1 MSAEKTLETGATEV
15 RPRTVVFAVVPG
27 GQGEP
32 GEDEALAE
40 IKELLRSADMDWV
53 ADVIQRRDAPNPRS
67 YLGKGKMSELK
78 AAIDENRATVAVCE
92 DDLSPAQVAA
102 VLDAV
107 DADVLDR
114 TELILTVFSKHAHSL
129 EGTLQV
135 HLAQLEYELTRMRG
149 KGLVMSRLGAGVDM
163 RGPGETKLEVDRRVV
178 RRRIQVLRRRIE
190 QMARTR
196 RTQRARRL
204 RAGVPLIAL
213 AGYTN
218 AGKSTLLNA
227 LTDAQVSV
235 RDRLFETLDPTS
247 RSFRY
252 RDRDYVLTDTVGFIR
267 KLPHQLVDAF
277 ASTLEETT
285 LADVVLVVADA
296 SLEASEIAVREQ
308 TVADVLDMIGSTA
321 PRIVVFNKIDRV
333 DDARLLRLRALY
345 PEAEF
350 IAAGTGFGLDGLRD
364 RLGHFFDRA
373 LRPVRLLFP
382 YHQAGEMHRLRGV
395 ASDVREE
402 HTPQGVIFEARLPAA
417 EAGRYA
423 RFRIE
428 PELPEEAEAPEG
440 LHDGRRRPGRDR
452 GRGRRRCLTTGPPR
466 GTTARCRSPCAFSR
480 RPLACPSV
488 PTSTTPPGTC
498 TRLRRPR
505 SRRCIAR
512 RSARASRWACRS
524 TSRPSRCR
532 ARASPPVTASPS
544 STPPASSIPATGVR
558 SASSS

>member
-1 MSAEKTLETGATEV
+1 VTGTETGLDTGAPTEA

-27 GQGEP
+27 GHGEP
-32 GEDEALAE
+32 GEDEPLNE

-53 ADVIQRRDAPNPRS
+53 ADVIQHRESPNPRS

-78 AAIDENRATVAVCE
+78 AAVKERQATVTVCE

-107 DADVLDR
+107 DVDVLDR

-178 RRRIQVLRRRIE
+178 RRRIQTLRRRID

-204 RAGVPLIAL
+204 RTGVPLIAL

-227 LTDAQVSV
+227 LTNAEVPV

-247 RSFRY
+247 RSFRH
-252 RDRDYVLTDTVGFIR
+252 RGRDYVLTDTVGFIR

-296 SLEASEIAVREQ
+296 SLDAAEIAVREE
-308 TVADVLDMIGSTA
+308 TVADVLDQIGSTA

-333 DDARLLRLRALY
+333 DQAKLRRLGALY

-350 IAAGTGFGLDGLRD
+350 IAAAEGVNLDTLQERIA
-364 RLGHFFDRA
+364 RFFDRS

-382 YHQAGEMHRLRGV
+382 YSEAGEMHRLRGV

-402 HTPQGVIFEARLPAA
+402 HTPDGVVLEARLPAA

-423 RFRIE
+423 RFRIGPGVPAAAPDVTE
-428 PELPEEAEAPEG
+428 SAPQADAAGGDEAG
-440 LHDGRRRPGRDR
+440 GR
-452 GRGRRRCLTTGPPR
+452 
-466 GTTARCRSPCAFSR
+466 A
-480 RPLACPSV
+480 
-488 PTSTTPPGTC
+488 
-498 TRLRRPR
+498 
-505 SRRCIAR
+505 
-512 RSARASRWACRS
+512 
-524 TSRPSRCR
+524 
-532 ARASPPVTASPS
+532 
-544 STPPASSIPATGVR
+544 
-558 SASSS
+558 

>member
-1 MSAEKTLETGATEV
+1 MSAENAVDTGATEV

-27 GQGEP
+27 GHGDP

-53 ADVIQRRDAPNPRS
+53 ADVIQHRDTPDRRT
-67 YLGKGKMSELK
+67 YLGKGKMADLK
-78 AAIDENRATVAVCE
+78 ATIAASGATVAVCE

-129 EGTLQV
+129 EGTMQV

-163 RGPGETKLEVDRRVV
+163 RGPGETKMEVDRRVV
-178 RRRIQVLRRRIE
+178 RKRIQTLRRRIE

-196 RTQRARRL
+196 RTQRAKRL
-204 RAGVPLIAL
+204 RAGVPLVAL

-227 LTDAQVSV
+227 LTDAEVSV

-247 RSFRY
+247 RSYRY
-252 RDRDYVLTDTVGFIR
+252 HDRDYVLTDTVGFIR

-296 SLEASEIAVREQ
+296 SLEAAEIAVREQ

-333 DDARLLRLRALY
+333 DEPKLLRLRALY

-350 IAAGTGFGLDGLRD
+350 IAAAKGAGLEALQA
-364 RLGHFFDRA
+364 RLGRFFDRA

-382 YHQAGEMHRLRGV
+382 YTEAGEMHRLRGI

-402 HTPQGVIFEARLPAA
+402 HTAEGVVFEARLPAA

-428 PELPEEAEAPEG
+428 SERPERDEDAPSDDTPGEELEEA
-440 LHDGRRRPGRDR
+440 
-452 GRGRRRCLTTGPPR
+452 GPD
-466 GTTARCRSPCAFSR
+466 A
-480 RPLACPSV
+480 
-488 PTSTTPPGTC
+488 
-498 TRLRRPR
+498 
-505 SRRCIAR
+505 
-512 RSARASRWACRS
+512 
-524 TSRPSRCR
+524 
-532 ARASPPVTASPS
+532 
-544 STPPASSIPATGVR
+544 
-558 SASSS
+558 

>member
-1 MSAEKTLETGATEV
+1 M
-15 RPRTVVFAVVPG
+15 
-27 GQGEP
+27 
-32 GEDEALAE
+32 
-40 IKELLRSADMDWV
+40 
-53 ADVIQRRDAPNPRS
+53 
-67 YLGKGKMSELK
+67 
-78 AAIDENRATVAVCE
+78 AVCE

-129 EGTLQV
+129 EGTMQV

-163 RGPGETKLEVDRRVV
+163 RGPGETKMEVDRRVV
-178 RRRIQVLRRRIE
+178 RKRIQTLRRRIE

-196 RTQRARRL
+196 RTQRAKRL

-227 LTDAQVSV
+227 LTDAEVSV

-247 RSFRY
+247 RSYRY
-252 RDRDYVLTDTVGFIR
+252 HDRDYVLTDTVGFIR

-321 PRIVVFNKIDRV
+321 PRIVVFNKIDRI
-333 DDARLLRLRALY
+333 DEPKLLRLRALY

-350 IAAGTGFGLDGLRD
+350 VAAGKGVGLEALQA
-364 RLGHFFDRA
+364 RLGRFFDSA

-382 YHQAGEMHRLRGV
+382 YAQAGEMHRLRGI

-402 HTPQGVIFEARLPAA
+402 HTPEGVVFAARLPAA
-417 EAGRYA
+417 EAARYA

-428 PELPEEAEAPEG
+428 PESPEAPEAIEADDEA
-440 LHDGRRRPGRDR
+440 LDETPDDD
-452 GRGRRRCLTTGPPR
+452 TEQAGPDD
-466 GTTARCRSPCAFSR
+466 
-480 RPLACPSV
+480 
-488 PTSTTPPGTC
+488 
-498 TRLRRPR
+498 
-505 SRRCIAR
+505 
-512 RSARASRWACRS
+512 
-524 TSRPSRCR
+524 
-532 ARASPPVTASPS
+532 
-544 STPPASSIPATGVR
+544 
-558 SASSS
+558 

>member
-1 MSAEKTLETGATEV
+1 MAAEAGPDTGATEV

-27 GQGEP
+27 GHGEP
-32 GEDEALAE
+32 GEDEPLNE
-40 IKELLRSADMDWV
+40 IKELLRSADMEWV
-53 ADVIQRRDAPNPRS
+53 ADVIQHRESPSARS

-78 AAIDENRATVAVCE
+78 DVVKEHHATVAVCE

-178 RRRIQVLRRRIE
+178 RRRIQTLRRRID

-204 RAGVPLIAL
+204 RTGVPLIAL

-227 LTDAQVSV
+227 LTDADVSV

-296 SLEASEIAVREQ
+296 SLDAAEIAVRDQ

-321 PRIVVFNKIDRV
+321 PRILVFNKIDRL
-333 DDARLLRLRALY
+333 DEAKLLRLRALY

-350 IAAGTGFGLDGLRD
+350 IAAGERRGLDALQARIA
-364 RLGHFFDRA
+364 RFFDHA
-373 LRPVRLLFP
+373 LLPVRLLFP
-382 YHQAGEMHRLRGV
+382 YSAAGEMHRLRGV
-395 ASDVREE
+395 ASDVHES
-402 HTPQGVIFEARLPAA
+402 HTAEGVVFEARLPAA

-423 RFRIE
+423 QFR
-428 PELPEEAEAPEG
+428 LHRDDHGQDAAEGQKGGDNA
-440 LHDGRRRPGRDR
+440 
-452 GRGRRRCLTTGPPR
+452 
-466 GTTARCRSPCAFSR
+466 
-480 RPLACPSV
+480 
-488 PTSTTPPGTC
+488 
-498 TRLRRPR
+498 
-505 SRRCIAR
+505 
-512 RSARASRWACRS
+512 
-524 TSRPSRCR
+524 
-532 ARASPPVTASPS
+532 
-544 STPPASSIPATGVR
+544 
-558 SASSS
+558 

>member
-1 MSAEKTLETGATEV
+1 MSAEKTLDTGATEV

-27 GQGEP
+27 GHGEP

-53 ADVIQRRDAPNPRS
+53 ADVIQHREAPDPRS

-78 AAIDENRATVAVCE
+78 AAIGDNEATVAVCE

-114 TELILTVFSKHAHSL
+114 TELILTVFSRHAHSL

-227 LTDAQVSV
+227 LTDAHVSV

-252 RDRDYVLTDTVGFIR
+252 RDRDYVVTDTVGFIR

-296 SLEASEIAVREQ
+296 SLEPSEIAVREQ

-333 DDARLLRLRALY
+333 DEARLLRLRALY

-350 IAAGTGFGLDGLRD
+350 IAAGAGAGLDGLRE
-364 RLGHFFDRA
+364 RLGGFFDGA

-382 YHQAGEMHRLRGV
+382 YDQAGEMHRLRGV

-402 HTPQGVIFEARLPAA
+402 HTAEGVIFEARLPAA

-423 RFRIE
+423 RFRVE
-428 PELPEEAEAPEG
+428 PEAPEELDVG
-440 LHDGRRRPGRDR
+440 ESVLPQPDEQAGDHD
-452 GRGRRRCLTTGPPR
+452 
-466 GTTARCRSPCAFSR
+466 
-480 RPLACPSV
+480 
-488 PTSTTPPGTC
+488 
-498 TRLRRPR
+498 
-505 SRRCIAR
+505 
-512 RSARASRWACRS
+512 
-524 TSRPSRCR
+524 
-532 ARASPPVTASPS
+532 
-544 STPPASSIPATGVR
+544 
-558 SASSS
+558 

>member
-1 MSAEKTLETGATEV
+1 MGAETGLETGATTV
-15 RPRTVVFAVVPG
+15 RPRSVVFAVVPG
-27 GQGEP
+27 RRGEP
-32 GEDEALAE
+32 GEDEQLGE
-40 IKELLRSADMDWV
+40 IKDLLRSADMDWV
-53 ADVIQRRDAPNPRS
+53 ADVIQHRDSPNPRT
-67 YLGKGKMSELK
+67 YLGKGKMGELRETIAESE
-78 AAIDENRATVAVCE
+78 ATVAVCE
-92 DDLSPAQVAA
+92 DDLSPAQVAS

-129 EGTLQV
+129 EGTMQV

-163 RGPGETKLEVDRRVV
+163 RGPGETKMEVDRRVV
-178 RRRIQVLRRRIE
+178 RKRIQTLRRRIE

-196 RTQRARRL
+196 RTQRAKRL
-204 RAGVPLIAL
+204 RTGVPLVAL

-227 LTDAQVSV
+227 LTDAEVSV

-247 RSFRY
+247 RTFRY
-252 RDRDYVLTDTVGFIR
+252 RDRDYVVTDTVGFIR

-296 SLEASEIAVREQ
+296 SLDPSEIAVREQ

-321 PRIVVFNKIDRV
+321 PRIVVFNKIDRL
-333 DDARLLRLRALY
+333 DDGKLMRLRALY

-350 IAAGTGFGLDGLRD
+350 VAAAADRGLDELQA
-364 RLGHFFDRA
+364 RLARFFDRA

-382 YHQAGEMHRLRGV
+382 YAEAGEMHRLRGI

-402 HTPQGVIFEARLPAA
+402 HTPEGVIFEARLPAA

-423 RFRIE
+423 RLRLD
-428 PELPEEAEAPEG
+428 PEIPDEAEDDE
-440 LHDGRRRPGRDR
+440 
-452 GRGRRRCLTTGPPR
+452 
-466 GTTARCRSPCAFSR
+466 
-480 RPLACPSV
+480 LADEDDD
-488 PTSTTPPGTC
+488 
-498 TRLRRPR
+498 LE
-505 SRRCIAR
+505 
-512 RSARASRWACRS
+512 ASRDQREAGDD
-524 TSRPSRCR
+524 
-532 ARASPPVTASPS
+532 A
-544 STPPASSIPATGVR
+544 
-558 SASSS
+558 

>member
-1 MSAEKTLETGATEV
+1 LIGAEPGTGGATEV

-27 GQGEP
+27 RHGEP
-32 GEDEALAE
+32 GEDEQLVE
-40 IKELLRSADMDWV
+40 IKELLRSADMEWV
-53 ADVIQRRDAPNPRS
+53 ADVIQHRESPNPRT

-78 AAIDENRATVAVCE
+78 AAVSEQRAAVAVCE
-92 DDLSPAQVAA
+92 DDLTPAQVAS

-178 RRRIQVLRRRIE
+178 RRRIQTLRRRID

-227 LTDAQVSV
+227 LTDAHVSV
-235 RDRLFETLDPTS
+235 QDRLFETLDPTS
-247 RSFRY
+247 RSYRF

-296 SLEASEIAVREQ
+296 GLDAAEIAVREQ

-321 PRIVVFNKIDRV
+321 PRIVVFNKIDRL
-333 DDARLLRLRALY
+333 DEAKLSRLKALY
-345 PEAEF
+345 PDAEF
-350 IAAGTGFGLDGLRD
+350 VAAAEGIGLDTLQERIGR
-364 RLGHFFDRA
+364 FFDRA
-373 LRPVRLLFP
+373 LRPVKLLFP
-382 YHQAGEMHRLRGV
+382 YSEAGEMHRLRGV
-395 ASDVREE
+395 ASDVHEE
-402 HTPQGVIFEARLPAA
+402 HTPEGVIFEARLPAA

-423 RFRIE
+423 RFRVE
-428 PELPEEAEAPEG
+428 PDIPDSVDDAATELEEGDDDA
-440 LHDGRRRPGRDR
+440 
-452 GRGRRRCLTTGPPR
+452 
-466 GTTARCRSPCAFSR
+466 
-480 RPLACPSV
+480 
-488 PTSTTPPGTC
+488 
-498 TRLRRPR
+498 
-505 SRRCIAR
+505 
-512 RSARASRWACRS
+512 
-524 TSRPSRCR
+524 
-532 ARASPPVTASPS
+532 
-544 STPPASSIPATGVR
+544 
-558 SASSS
+558 